1 MFYLTGDGR
10 LCAYAMITQ
19 KGKVALGVPQTD
31 VKDVKSLAYFNY
43 LVGFEDEVGM
53 IHSIAHYFKDFG
65 IQKGTL
71 GLEHTFLTGSM
82 TGMLTHPHAK
92 PTKVAVKDCTA
103 ILSELR
109 IVKDDEE
116 IEHIRA
122 AAKVAAAGMKAAVKA
137 VRPGRTESQI
147 AAEAEHTMRQ
157 AGAQEFW
164 RTYVS
169 SVPGRISPMDCPRFV
184 SLSGVI

>member
-1 MFYLTGDGR
+1 MKTNNMIHKDRIRRCCRLMRTAGFDAHLLTKPSNMFYLTGDGR
-10 LCAYAMITQ
+10 LCAYAMISQ

-31 VKDVKSLAYFNY
+31 VKDVKSLAYFND

-82 TGMLTHPHAK
+82 MGMLTHPHAK
-92 PTKVAVKDCTA
+92 PKKVAVKDCTP

-109 IVKDDEE
+109 IVKDNKE
-116 IEHIRA
+116 IERNRA
-122 AAKVAAAGMKAAVKA
+122 PAKVAAAGMKVK
-137 VRPGRTESQI
+137 
-147 AAEAEHTMRQ
+147 M
-157 AGAQEFW
+157 
-164 RTYVS
+164 
-169 SVPGRISPMDCPRFV
+169 
-184 SLSGVI
+184 